1 MEQKSLKFLTS
12 QNLSQTALRYLSET
26 EGLERGY
33 IVAPPKFGSI
43 QPGSKGGKQDDISGR
58 EKNR

>member
-1 MEQKSLKFLTS
+1 MDQKGLKPLTS

-26 EGLERGY
+26 EDLERDN
-33 IVAPPKFGSI
+33 IVAPPKLGSI
-43 QPGSKGGKQDDISGR
+43 QPGWKGGEQDDISGR